1 MNIFDMIFSSGE
13 SADLNSNNE
22 DSVEEFV
29 KESVNHLFNTLPN
42 VTTKELEAEGIYLA
56 AYVYLKDSYQ
66 IDFEIDYISKNL
78 IDKIP
83 SGNYTVSD
91 KVFIYMMKYG
101 RGLYTKEEADYG
113 VGGYKMNIQLC
124 QDYGSY
130 IKNYFIR
137 AHKIGDSK
145 QYSHFC
151 SPINSLWRGGNK
163 VGESPTRRD
172 IYYKIEYGQFELMIP
187 PYNPLVAGYVV
198 SQTAETIECQSS
210 DGKRRFIFHLV
221 NGVVD
226 SIDMYRNDKG
236 DMVKYQK

>member
-1 MNIFDMIFSSGE
+1 MNIFGMIFSSGE

-137 AHKIGDSK
+137 AHKIGVSK

-163 VGESPTRRD
+163 VGESPTQRD
-172 IYYKIEYGQFELMIP
+172 IYYKIENGQFELMIP